1 MSQASN
7 LFQHSAGGQT
17 PESVP
22 LATRMRPRSLD
33 ELVGQDHITGP
44 GTPLRRAVECGQ
56 LHSVLLCGPAGC
68 GKTSLADIIAAGS
81 DAHFE
86 RLSAVLSGVADIRR
100 AAEEAAHRH
109 DLHDRQTIVFV
120 DEIHRLNK
128 GQQDA
133 LLPHVENGTFTFIG
147 ATTENPYFTVISP
160 LISRARVYT
169 LSKLEPE
176 HVKALLDRALQ
187 DEERGLVHAKLRVDE
202 AALEHLAD
210 ACGGDAR
217 SGLNA
222 LEVAARTAEADEDG
236 HRHVRKSDAEA
247 AVQQRA
253 LGYDRAGN
261 EHYDTISAYIK
272 SMRGSDPDAALY
284 WLAKMIAAG
293 EDPRFIARRLV
304 IQAAEDV
311 GNADPMALV
320 VATAAAHAVELVGM
334 PEAQIPLAQA
344 TIYLAAAEKSNA
356 SYVGINR
363 ALDDVKN
370 RPLGPVPEHLQ
381 SGPRTRKDPEAEET
395 PYLYPHSAED
405 GFVQQEYLPAGA
417 KSQPYYEPTDR
428 GQEKK
433 IKERLEGWRSSDDV
447 AGGRASPET
456 QH

>member
-1 MSQASN
+1 MPQAPN
-7 LFQHSAGGQT
+7 LFQHNAGGQT
-17 PESVP
+17 HESVP

-68 GKTSLADIIAAGS
+68 GKTSLADIIAAGI

-100 AAEEAAHRH
+100 AAAEAAERH
-109 DLHDRQTIVFV
+109 DLHDRRTIVFV

-169 LSKLEPE
+169 LAKLEPE
-176 HVKALLDRALQ
+176 HVKALLERALQ
-187 DEERGLVHAKLRVDE
+187 DEERGLGHAKLRVDE
-202 AALEHLAD
+202 AALDHLAD

-222 LEVAARTAEADEDG
+222 LEVATRTAEADEDG

-253 LGYDRAGN
+253 LGYDRAGD

-320 VATAAAHAVELVGM
+320 LATAAAQAVELVGM

-356 SYVGINR
+356 SYVGISR

-370 RPLGPVPEHLQ
+370 RPLRPVPEHLQ

-395 PYLYPHSAED
+395 PYLYPHDAEG

-417 KSQPYYEPTDR
+417 KSQTYYEPTDR

-433 IKERLEGWRSSDDV
+433 IKERLDARRSSDDV
-447 AGGRASPET
+447 AGGRASPEA
-456 QH
+456 